1 MLTALRVKMQGSEHI
16 KLKQMKKITCLLL
29 TVIAIVLMGCSRDN
43 DDIIVSSQQLSQ
55 TIWEGSRVS
64 YDSEGNPHDK
74 TTFILEF
81 ISDTEGKCAI
91 QNSSTKAFA
100 FQYAI
105 EKTILSFKGKY
116 PVSGEWYI
124 TDSSKDK
131 ITLLSYR
138 SDKTI
143 ITLNR
148 IN

>member
-1 MLTALRVKMQGSEHI
+1 MLPLVVGC
-16 KLKQMKKITCLLL
+16 KKDEKNADLS
-29 TVIAIVLMGCSRDN
+29 AEA
-43 DDIIVSSQQLSQ
+43 LSQ
-55 TIWEGSRVS
+55 TIWEGTRVS

-91 QNSSTKAFA
+91 QNSSTEAFA

-148 IN
+148 IY